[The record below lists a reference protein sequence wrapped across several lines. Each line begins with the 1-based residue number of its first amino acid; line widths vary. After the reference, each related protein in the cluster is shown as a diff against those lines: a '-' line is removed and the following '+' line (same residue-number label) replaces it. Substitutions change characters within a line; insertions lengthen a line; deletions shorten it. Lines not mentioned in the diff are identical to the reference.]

1 LPPAQLVN
9 HRTTRYAGGTWTV
22 PLVALAPADQ
32 TLLRDLYQ
40 MLTVVWDQVRVTE
53 PTPGRVI
60 HAIRAV
66 VWRSG
71 WYGVLAARPQLGVA
85 TAAQPHPEALHG
97 VLEVVRAGNLA
108 VLHGTLPLLG
118 LAPVTPAV
126 VTALV
131 DVVLHH
137 VHNLAQRDPGA

>member
-1 LPPAQLVN
+1 M
-9 HRTTRYAGGTWTV
+9 
-22 PLVALAPADQ
+22 ALAPADQ
-32 TLLRDLYQ
+32 TLLRELYQ
-40 MLTVVWDQVRVTE
+40 MWTVVWDQVRVTE

-97 VLEVVRAGNLA
+97 VLEVVRVGNQAVTTARCRSWAWRRSHSPWSPPGGRSAGPPP
-108 VLHGTLPLLG
+108 HP
-118 LAPVTPAV
+118 
-126 VTALV
+126 
-131 DVVLHH
+131 
-137 VHNLAQRDPGA
+137 AQRDPGA